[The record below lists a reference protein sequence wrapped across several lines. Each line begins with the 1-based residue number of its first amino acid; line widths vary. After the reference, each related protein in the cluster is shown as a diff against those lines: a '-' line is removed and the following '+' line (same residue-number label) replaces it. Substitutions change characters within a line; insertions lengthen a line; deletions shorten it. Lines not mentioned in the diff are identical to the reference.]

1 MRSGLKRSIV
11 ASLLLPY
18 LVISGCTQ
26 SGSTSATQQN
36 AQPVSSQK
44 QLKVVTTFLPV
55 YLFTEA
61 VAGDAAEVEILIKPG
76 TEVHEYQSTPA
87 DVQTIAQADVLVEN
101 GLGIEEFLEDTVK
114 SAQNPDLKVINA
126 SEGIEPI
133 ESFSPVVAVAEGKGA
148 QEADHD
154 HDHDHAEEE
163 KATAEK
169 EADHDHAKEEKAEAG
184 HGHSH
189 EGGNP
194 HVWLDPVL
202 AKQQVENIRDGLVEA
217 DPANKEKYQANAA
230 AYIQKLDN
238 LNNQF
243 ENTLKPFS
251 DRTFITFHDA
261 FPYLA
266 KRYDL
271 KQVAVVAIPEDQLS
285 PTDVQQTVNTVKQY
299 QVKALFSEPG
309 VDNKL
314 LTSLS
319 NDLNV
324 TLRPLDSLESGKL
337 DPQYYFTAMEANLQT
352 LKTAFQ

>member
-1 MRSGLKRSIV
+1 MIRASLKRWVI
-11 ASLLLPY
+11 ACLLLPY
-18 LVISGCTQ
+18 IATGCTQ
-26 SGSTSATQQN
+26 SSPTATTQQTS
-36 AQPVSSQK
+36 QPVSSQK
-44 QLKVVTTFLPV
+44 QLKVVATFLPV

-61 VAGDAAEVEILIKPG
+61 VAGDAADVEILIQPG

-101 GLGIEEFLEDTVK
+101 GLGIEEFLENTVK
-114 SAQNPDLKVINA
+114 SAENSNLKVINA

-133 ESFSPVVAVAEGKGA
+133 EDFSPIVAGTEVES
-148 QEADHD
+148 EATDHD
-154 HDHDHAEEE
+154 HDHKHEEE
-163 KATAEK
+163 AKTA
-169 EADHDHAKEEKAEAG
+169 DAKEAG
-184 HGHSH
+184 HTH

-202 AKQQVENIRDGLVEA
+202 AKQQVENIRDGLIEA
-217 DPANKEKYQANAA
+217 DPTNREKYQANAA

-238 LNNQF
+238 LNTQF
-243 ENTLKPFS
+243 ENTLKPYR

-271 KQVAVVAIPEDQLS
+271 KQVAVVTIPENQLS
-285 PTDVQQTVNTVKQY
+285 PGDVQKTVNIVKQY
-299 QVKALFSEPG
+299 KVKALFGEPG
-309 VDNKL
+309 TDNKL

-324 TLRPLDSLESGKL
+324 TLRPLDSLESGQL

-352 LKTAFQ
+352 LQNAFQ

>member
-1 MRSGLKRSIV
+1 MRSSLKRSIV

-18 LVISGCTQ
+18 LVVSGCTQ
-26 SGSTSATQQN
+26 SGSTSTTQQS
-36 AQPVSSQK
+36 AQPVASQK

-76 TEVHEYQSTPA
+76 TEVHDYQSTPA
-87 DVQTIAQADVLVEN
+87 DVQAIAQADVLVEN
-101 GLGIEEFLEDTVK
+101 GLGIEEFLDDTVK
-114 SAQNPDLKVINA
+114 SAQNPDLKVIDA

-133 ESFSPVVAVAEGKGA
+133 KDFSPVVTPAKAKGKAEDNHEHDHAEGEK
-148 QEADHD
+148 EAE
-154 HDHDHAEEE
+154 HDHAEEE
-163 KATAEK
+163 KAGEK
-169 EADHDHAKEEKAEAG
+169 TEVG

-189 EGGNP
+189 AGSNP

-217 DPANKEKYQANAA
+217 DPANQEKYQTNAA
-230 AYIQKLDN
+230 AYIQKLDD

-251 DRTFITFHDA
+251 DRTFVTFHDA

-266 KRYDL
+266 KRYNL
-271 KQVAVVAIPEDQLS
+271 EQVAVVAIPEDQLS

-324 TLRPLDSLESGKL
+324 TLRPLNSLESGKL